1 MISFEEILAKYKP
14 DSEERS
20 RIDSL
25 RDNLL
30 KQIHGFLASNR
41 IDARPVLV
49 GSVAKGTNLKGGDLD
64 IFIVFSKK
72 YSTGEMEKT
81 GLKIGHTV
89 IPGGKEKY
97 AEHPYVSGTID
108 GTKID
113 IVPCFDITANSKLI
127 SSVDRTPLHTDYVL
141 KNIDEKKMD
150 EVRLLKLFMKRAGV
164 YGSEIKVSGFSGY
177 VCEIL
182 VIKFGSFIDVI
193 KMFARSKGPVV
204 VSEDDSDVIRFHSA
218 VIIIDPTDRS
228 RNAAAA
234 VSEENLA
241 RMKIASKMFLGKPD
255 PGFFGKPKDFVASPY
270 RDRGTV
276 QRIFLLEK
284 PDIIDDV
291 LYSQAIRFKGIIF
304 QILEE
309 EGFYPISSEFAISD
323 EIEVFVECKL
333 EVLPKTKVH
342 TGPPVDTPN
351 VKEFIEKWSLG
362 NAVRGPYICGDRLC
376 VDIELDR
383 RTIEEVVRKRIM
395 EYGIGKNIDPLKNAM
410 KIIDPSKT
418 GRKFLVLGKFYEES
432 IL

>member
-1 MISFEEILAKYKP
+1 MISFEEILAEYKP
-14 DSEERS
+14 DSEEQS
-20 RIDSL
+20 RIVSL

-30 KQIHGFLASNR
+30 KQIHGFLARNG
-41 IDARPVLV
+41 IDARPALV

-64 IFIVFSKK
+64 IFVVFSKK

-81 GLKIGHTV
+81 GLRIGHTV
-89 IPGGKEKY
+89 IPDGKEKY
-97 AEHPYVSGTID
+97 AEHPYVSGIID

-113 IVPCFDITANSKLI
+113 VVPCFEITVNSKLI

-141 KNIDEKKMD
+141 KNLDEKRRD

-182 VIKFGSFIDVI
+182 IIKFGSFMDVI

-204 VSEDDSDVIRFHSA
+204 VPEGGSDVSRFRSA
-218 VIIIDPTDRS
+218 VIIIDPTDES

-241 RMKIASKMFLGKPD
+241 RMKIASKMFLDKPNS
-255 PGFFGKPKDFVASPY
+255 GFFGKPRDFAASSY
-270 RDRGTV
+270 RDRGTF
-276 QRIFLLEK
+276 QRIFLLER
-284 PDIIDDV
+284 PDIIDDI

-309 EGFYPISSEFAISD
+309 EGFYPISSDFAISE

-333 EVLPKTKVH
+333 EVLPKTRVH
-342 TGPPVDTPN
+342 KGPPVDTPN
-351 VKEFIEKWSLG
+351 VKEFIEKWSSG
-362 NAVRGPYICGDRLC
+362 SAVRGPYVCGDRLC
-376 VDIELDR
+376 VDVALDK
-383 RTIEEVVRKRIM
+383 RTIEEVVRKKIT

-410 KIIDPSKT
+410 KIVDPSKT
-418 GRKFLVLGKFYEES
+418 GRKFSVLGKFYEES

>member
-1 MISFEEILAKYKP
+1 M
-14 DSEERS
+14 
-20 RIDSL
+20 
-25 RDNLL
+25 
-30 KQIHGFLASNR
+30 
-41 IDARPVLV
+41 
-49 GSVAKGTNLKGGDLD
+49 
-64 IFIVFSKK
+64 
-72 YSTGEMEKT
+72 
-81 GLKIGHTV
+81 
-89 IPGGKEKY
+89 
-97 AEHPYVSGTID
+97 
-108 GTKID
+108 
-113 IVPCFDITANSKLI
+113 
-127 SSVDRTPLHTDYVL
+127 
-141 KNIDEKKMD
+141 
-150 EVRLLKLFMKRAGV
+150 
-164 YGSEIKVSGFSGY
+164 
-177 VCEIL
+177 
-182 VIKFGSFIDVI
+182 DVI

-204 VSEDDSDVIRFHSA
+204 VSEDDSNVSRFHSA
-218 VIIIDPTDRS
+218 VIIIDPTDRA

-255 PGFFGKPKDFVASPY
+255 PGFFGKPKDPAASPY

-291 LYSQAIRFKGIIF
+291 LYSQAIRFRGIIF

-333 EVLPKTKVH
+333 EVLPKTRVH

-351 VKEFIEKWSLG
+351 VKEFIGKWSLG

-383 RTIEEVVRKRIM
+383 RTMEEVVRKRIM
-395 EYGIGKNIDPLKNAM
+395 EYGIGKNIDPLKNTM

-418 GRKFLVLGKFYEES
+418 ARKFLVLGKFYEES